1 MAEQRPIT
9 LDNLRQALAQP
20 NTAIRKRALA
30 IIYNEVKVEAAG
42 LLEEYL
48 GRETDTGLQALA
60 IKVLEK
66 LKSFNESAGQVP
78 TDRLVLLL
86 QNPDPGARL
95 LGLRAIATRR
105 APELAKIVARY
116 CSEDSSAESQ
126 ALVAQILRNNPTPGA
141 TPLLIKLVA
150 SETEKI
156 RQDAIEGILN
166 IITQCLFPEVLKT
179 LLDPSS
185 ALKMRAYQ
193 LISNISRM
201 NLLEA
206 LGAMLDSTE
215 PETNR
220 LGGKLLP
227 SFLNPDLIPLLT
239 KHAAHRDAET
249 AALCKRTLL
258 LLAQKGHF
266 EAVQLLEKLA
276 TEENEARAS
285 AAPNHQTPQP
295 AAPPSG
301 LGSLK
306 QGTTGKDT
314 VGKIQKLITG
324 FPEFM
329 QTPLQGIS
337 NAEGAPQIILRL
349 KELYGRVRDMLAGP
363 LITTFFIRSRRSQA
377 LDRVAFRALQQGIVR
392 TDLLALMKS
401 LAPAFESSRDGGDLY
416 PITIAFRSQ
425 NSFDDHLLESMQ
437 LLQDAFHALDSRTT
451 DPAGF
456 ITPIIRGTEDM
467 LAALDPI
474 RANKLVVKCND
485 ASGIKILDFVKTPA
499 AQVDP
504 RLLVNFDLPMNVP
517 TLISGNS
524 SSAVSFAP
532 FLRFDPGARCLARH
546 DPSEHDLWEYLMNL
560 QILDAYLLFLKE
572 KPV

>member
-1 MAEQRPIT
+1 MAEQTPIT
-9 LDNLRQALAQP
+9 LDKLRQALAQP

-30 IIYNEVKVEAAG
+30 IIYNEVKVEAAS

-48 GRETDTGLQALA
+48 GRETDTDLQALA

-66 LKSFNESAGQVP
+66 LRSFSESAGHVP
-78 TDRLVLLL
+78 TERLVLLL
-86 QNPDPGARL
+86 QNPDPSARL

-116 CSEDSSAESQ
+116 CSEDPSAESQ

-141 TPLLIKLVA
+141 TPLLLKLVTN
-150 SETEKI
+150 ETENI

-166 IITQCLFPEVLKT
+166 IITQCLYPEVLKT

-193 LISNISRM
+193 LISNISRA

-206 LGAMLDSTE
+206 LEAMFDSIE

-227 SFLNPDLIPLLT
+227 SFLNPDLIPLLK
-239 KHAAHRDAET
+239 KHATHRDAET
-249 AALCKRTLL
+249 AALCKRALL

-266 EAVQLLEKLA
+266 EAVQLIEKLA
-276 TEENEARAS
+276 VEGNGAKSS
-285 AAPNHQTPQP
+285 AVPSPSQAAGTPPDSTHQKP
-295 AAPPSG
+295 
-301 LGSLK
+301 GS
-306 QGTTGKDT
+306 TRKDT
-314 VGKIQKLITG
+314 VGTIQKLIAG

-329 QTPLQGIS
+329 QTPLHGIS
-337 NAEGAPQIILRL
+337 NSEGSPQIILRL
-349 KELYGRVRDMLAGP
+349 KELYRRVRDMLAGP
-363 LITTFFIRSRRSQA
+363 LITTFFIRSRRSQG
-377 LDRVAFRALQQGIVR
+377 LDRIAFRALQQGMAR
-392 TDLLALMKS
+392 TDLLTLMKS

-416 PITIAFRSQ
+416 PITIAYRSQ
-425 NSFDDHLLESMQ
+425 NSFDDHFLESLQ
-437 LLQDAFHALDSRTT
+437 LLQDAFRSLDSRMT

-456 ITPIIRGTEDM
+456 VAPIIRGSEEM

-485 ASGIKILDFVKTPA
+485 ASGIKILDFVKSPA
-499 AQVDP
+499 IQVDP

-524 SSAVSFAP
+524 SSAVSLAP
-532 FLRFDPGARCLARH
+532 FLKFDPTVRCLARH
-546 DPSEHDLWEYLMNL
+546 DPSEHDLWEYLMSL

-572 KPV
+572 KPA